1 MCTVWQC
8 TTWSAIDIQDKSY
21 KYFQEE
27 SQSEQVNEPPYVL
40 PQCVSHSIRETLN
53 SRRVIRRLF
62 PKSAKRNFGI
72 FMFRATLI
80 EEKIFYM
87 IS

>member
-40 PQCVSHSIRETLN
+40 PQCVST
-53 SRRVIRRLF
+53 
-62 PKSAKRNFGI
+62 P
-72 FMFRATLI
+72 
-80 EEKIFYM
+80 
-87 IS
+87 